1 MIVRGGLVK
10 KWKQVTFY
18 LILCEIQTRI
28 IETVRPKMELD
39 QNKKLGRQVYGKYM
53 TRYPGVLAT

>member
-18 LILCEIQTRI
+18 FILCEIQTRT
-28 IETVRPKMELD
+28 IETAEQKWNFIRLLNRTTKMTS
-39 QNKKLGRQVYGKYM
+39 M
-53 TRYPGVLAT
+53 TRYPGVLAA